1 MTSKEF
7 YNMLIN
13 RDGFCADVIRERL
26 SMDMEDFAED
36 ERYTFK
42 ITYDQWVSTMKK
54 ALKWYEAKGEDYVTP
69 TA

>member
-13 RDGFCADVIRERL
+13 QDGFCADVIRERL